1 MAWVRGRL
9 ARLRA
14 AVYRRRRLSVVL
26 AQSRPCAYSNA
37 THRGSAGAWT
47 GYADVSRLQAV
58 VWPIAGAR
66 APGLGTQTSRACRQ
80 WYDPSWERGRLGA
93 RASRPPACSGISM

>member
-1 MAWVRGRL
+1 
-9 ARLRA
+9 
-14 AVYRRRRLSVVL
+14 VVL

-58 VWPIAGAR
+58 V
-66 APGLGTQTSRACRQ
+66 
-80 WYDPSWERGRLGA
+80 
-93 RASRPPACSGISM
+93 